1 MKRVTLAGIMVFALL
16 FAPCAQAGVFG
27 NFWAAVGK
35 AVEDYNADMLATGDA
50 VNAALKDGKIMD
62 AFTAYEKNIQVV
74 GDHALANSKAVY
86 AALKEIVM
94 WIPNQ
99 LKKIWDKFVEILQK
113 IRDALAALNQP
124 GGGIIPAGGGT
135 KASKMFMPTTRAS
148 RTSRGWMDNFNFKP
162 VDGDSDDEEDNAGSE
177 PTTEPSMP
185 QNLKGLGDGW
195 VEVFEQHGD
204 LGAKL
209 KTFTQYRGHC
219 HTMALWMKS
228 LEKDKLA
235 ALDPQFTKVTSE
247 CATVEDALFNEIS
260 ESLESDGAK
269 MTEYTQF
276 LKSMPK
282 DEAEVLLGGL
292 TKKLSRRMNM
302 VSRNRG
308 VSKEFSKMN
317 SEFSEA
323 KKSAGLK

>member
-1 MKRVTLAGIMVFALL
+1 MKRVTVAGLVMLALL

-50 VNAALKDGKIMD
+50 VNAALKDGKIME
-62 AFTAYEKNIQVV
+62 AFTAYEQNIQVV

-99 LKKIWDKFVEILQK
+99 LKKIWDKFVAILQK

-124 GGGIIPAGGGT
+124 GGGIIPAA
-135 KASKMFMPTTRAS
+135 KASKIYAPSTRA
-148 RTSRGWMDNFNFKP
+148 SRGWMDNFDFKP
-162 VDGDSDDEEDNAGSE
+162 VDTDNEEEAEDSNQPA
-177 PTTEPSMP
+177 PP
-185 QNLKGLGDGW
+185 QNFKGLGDGW
-195 VEVFEQHGD
+195 VELFESHAD
-204 LGAKL
+204 LNEKL

-219 HTMALWMKS
+219 HTMGLWMQS

-247 CATVEDALFNEIS
+247 CSAIEDALFNEIS
-260 ESLESDGAK
+260 DSLENDGAK
-269 MTEYTQF
+269 MDEYTKF
-276 LKSMPK
+276 LKSVSK

-292 TKKLSRRMNM
+292 TKKLSRRMTM
-302 VSRNRG
+302 AGRNSSLKGFTKVRAN
-308 VSKEFSKMN
+308 FA
-317 SEFSEA
+317 EA
-323 KKSAGLK
+323 KKAAGLR